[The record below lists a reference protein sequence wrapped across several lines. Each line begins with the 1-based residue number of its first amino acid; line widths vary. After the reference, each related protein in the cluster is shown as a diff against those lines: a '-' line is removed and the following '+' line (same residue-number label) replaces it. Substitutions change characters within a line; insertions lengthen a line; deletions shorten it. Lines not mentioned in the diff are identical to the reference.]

1 MDLSLASFTHI
12 IIGAGSAGCLL
23 ANRLS
28 ASSKNEILIL
38 EAGDWDDNFWL
49 KLPVGYFRSINNPRV
64 SRHFATEPGA
74 GTAGRS
80 IDWPRGRVIGG
91 SSSINGLIFIR
102 GQRENFDNWEKLGN
116 NGWSYDDVLPYFRK
130 LENFSGPKSQYH
142 GSFGELQVSE
152 LRNSHPYCAAWL
164 SAASELG
171 LTRNNDFNGETTS
184 GVGGYQLSIGK
195 RWRSSASSAFLKPAL
210 ARKNVTVLTNTV
222 VEKILIK
229 NRVAVGVRIL
239 REGKKDDIKASV
251 ETIVCAGAIQSPQL
265 LQLSGIGPGKLLR
278 KLGLDVIIDRPSVG
292 GNLQDH
298 YQMRTIVRMRDKG
311 SLNNAI
317 RNPIELTKMGMDWL
331 FRGRGSLTVGAGQ
344 VGGAAH
350 TEHAPTNYPDIQFNV
365 MPLSVDKPGEPLHG
379 YSGFTAAV
387 WQCHPESRGRIDITS
402 SDPLA
407 DPMIVPNYLSHEL
420 DQKTL
425 VAGVKMLRK
434 IYQEKSFNKLWDEEM
449 VPGSNVQTDEEILNA
464 ACKGGGTVYHCVG
477 TCRMGIDKDAVVDP
491 QLCVRGVERL
501 RIVDASIM
509 PTITSANTN
518 APTYMIAEKAAD
530 MIISRK

>member
-1 MDLSLASFTHI
+1 
-12 IIGAGSAGCLL
+12 
-23 ANRLS
+23 
-28 ASSKNEILIL
+28 
-38 EAGDWDDNFWL
+38 
-49 KLPVGYFRSINNPRV
+49 
-64 SRHFATEPGA
+64 
-74 GTAGRS
+74 
-80 IDWPRGRVIGG
+80 
-91 SSSINGLIFIR
+91 
-102 GQRENFDNWEKLGN
+102 
-116 NGWSYDDVLPYFRK
+116 
-130 LENFSGPKSQYH
+130 
-142 GSFGELQVSE
+142 
-152 LRNSHPYCAAWL
+152 
-164 SAASELG
+164 
-171 LTRNNDFNGETTS
+171 
-184 GVGGYQLSIGK
+184 
-195 RWRSSASSAFLKPAL
+195 
-210 ARKNVTVLTNTV
+210 
-222 VEKILIK
+222 
-229 NRVAVGVRIL
+229 
-239 REGKKDDIKASV
+239 
-251 ETIVCAGAIQSPQL
+251 
-265 LQLSGIGPGKLLR
+265 
-278 KLGLDVIIDRPSVG
+278 
-292 GNLQDH
+292 
-298 YQMRTIVRMRDKG
+298 MRTIVRMRDKG